1 MAAASA
7 TGAPGI
13 PSAPDKTKR
22 KRKTMAGK
30 AQFTIGAEASCSD
43 GPCGEVT
50 HVIVDPVADAVTH
63 WRTSSD

>member
-1 MAAASA
+1 
-7 TGAPGI
+7 
-13 PSAPDKTKR
+13 
-22 KRKTMAGK
+22 MAGK

-50 HVIVDPVADAVTH
+50 HVIVDPVAH

>member
-1 MAAASA
+1 
-7 TGAPGI
+7 
-13 PSAPDKTKR
+13 
-22 KRKTMAGK
+22 MAGK

-50 HVIVDPVADAVTH
+50 HVNVDPVADAVTH